1 MDPLCQGSRVGLFHS
16 TRDVEMEVA
25 FFFPEL
31 VARGTKK
38 LANNMELFRVS
49 EAMWIV
55 FRRAV
60 DVLAATDPH
69 GVGIIPKRSD
79 EGIEPL

>member
-16 TRDVEMEVA
+16 TCDVKMEVV

-38 LANNMELFRVS
+38 LANDMELLRVS
-49 EAMWIV
+49 EAVWIII
-55 FRRAV
+55 RRAV
-60 DVLAATDPH
+60 DVLTAADPH
-69 GVGIIPKRSD
+69 GVGIIP
-79 EGIEPL
+79 E